1 VTFRQVFAK
10 IYRWSGQSLAFVTS
24 VLKGIFTLIAVLCII
39 AAQWLAPTLRVVMC
53 QSLAVRYANISLP
66 RFARNWTIPKT
77 SLVVTS
83 VSLILTAVGLSF
95 IIANYNMNAR
105 ADRPFVRVTAAQIS
119 GTVDPDTY
127 TMRLTLLNSGKEA
140 ARQVNVKPEMIDPP
154 TRERKP
160 LTSIVISRLPPSML
174 PYGYPALFDIHKT
187 DALKIFLFCVTYT
200 DDWSRP
206 FEPER
211 TFVLF
216 PSWPASNATFDFQN
230 PSNAELET
238 ASAEFSCT

>member
-1 VTFRQVFAK
+1 VTFRQVFAT
-10 IYRWSGQSLAFVTS
+10 IYRWGSQLAAFVTS

-39 AAQWLAPTLRVVMC
+39 AAQWLAPTFVV
-53 QSLAVRYANISLP
+53 LP

-77 SLVVTS
+77 SLVVAS
-83 VSLILTAVGLSF
+83 LSLILTAVGLSF

-105 ADRPFVRVTAAQIS
+105 ADRPFVRVIRAEIS

-127 TMRLTLLNSGKEA
+127 TMTLTLLNSGKEI
-140 ARQVNVKPEMIDPP
+140 ARRITVKSEMIDAPSME
-154 TRERKP
+154 TKP
-160 LTSIVISRLPPSML
+160 LVSVAVSRLPPSM
-174 PYGYPALFDIHKT
+174 PYEYPANVEIHKT
-187 DALKIFLFCVTYT
+187 DALKFFVFCVTYT

-216 PSWPASNATFDFQN
+216 PALPPSNFTYQFQN
-230 PSNAELET
+230 PSAAELET
-238 ASAEFSCT
+238 LSAGFFCT